1 MRLSL
6 KGKNLDITPGL
17 TRLVT
22 ARLAKLE
29 RRFKDALVSSQCVL
43 AAEKNRYVVE
53 LTVHARQDHILH
65 GVGSTRCVGHVGD
78 AGRPEGRAAG
88 RQGEGQVAGPQ
99 TLGGIGQDAATG
111 CTGARDAGAP
121 SRLR

>member
-6 KGKNLDITPGL
+6 KGKNLEITPGL

-43 AAEKNRYVVE
+43 AEEKNRYVVE

-65 GVGSTRCVGHVGD
+65 GVGSTSAWGTSVMQAVQKVVQQADKVKGKWQARKRSAASVRTLPPAAPV
-78 AGRPEGRAAG
+78 RAP
-88 RQGEGQVAGPQ
+88 R
-99 TLGGIGQDAATG
+99 
-111 CTGARDAGAP
+111 
-121 SRLR
+121 SRRRA

>member
-6 KGKNLDITPGL
+6 KGKNLEITPGL

-43 AAEKNRYVVE
+43 AEEKNRYVVE

-65 GVGSTRCVGHVGD
+65 GVGSTSAWGTSVTQAVEKVVQQADKVKGKWQARKRSAASVRTLPPAAPV
-78 AGRPEGRAAG
+78 RAP
-88 RQGEGQVAGPQ
+88 R
-99 TLGGIGQDAATG
+99 
-111 CTGARDAGAP
+111 
-121 SRLR
+121 SRRRA

>member
-6 KGKNLDITPGL
+6 KGKNLEITPGL

-43 AAEKNRYVVE
+43 AEEKNRYVVE

-65 GVGSTRCVGHVGD
+65 GVGSTSAWGTSVTQAVQKVLQQADKMKGKWQARKRSAASVRTLPPAAPV
-78 AGRPEGRAAG
+78 RA
-88 RQGEGQVAGPQ
+88 R
-99 TLGGIGQDAATG
+99 
-111 CTGARDAGAP
+111 R
-121 SRLR
+121 SRRRA

>member
-6 KGKNLDITPGL
+6 KGKNLEVTPGL

-29 RRFKDALVSSQCVL
+29 RRFKDALVSAQCVL
-43 AAEKNRYVVE
+43 AEEKNRYVVE

-65 GVGSTRCVGHVGD
+65 GVGSTSAWGTSVTQAVQKVVQQADKVKGKWQARKRSAASVRTLPPAAPV
-78 AGRPEGRAAG
+78 RAP
-88 RQGEGQVAGPQ
+88 R
-99 TLGGIGQDAATG
+99 
-111 CTGARDAGAP
+111 
-121 SRLR
+121 SRRRA

>member
-6 KGKNLDITPGL
+6 KGKNLEITPGL

-43 AAEKNRYVVE
+43 AEEKNRYVVE

-65 GVGSTRCVGHVGD
+65 GVGSTSAWGTSVTQAVQKVLQQADKMKGKWQARKRSAASVRTLPPAAPV
-78 AGRPEGRAAG
+78 RAP
-88 RQGEGQVAGPQ
+88 R
-99 TLGGIGQDAATG
+99 
-111 CTGARDAGAP
+111 
-121 SRLR
+121 SRRRA

>member
-6 KGKNLDITPGL
+6 KGKNLEITPGL

-43 AAEKNRYVVE
+43 AEEKNRYVVE

-65 GVGSTRCVGHVGD
+65 GVGSTSAWGTSVTQAVQKVLQQADKMKGKWQTRKRSAASVRTLPPAAPV
-78 AGRPEGRAAG
+78 RA
-88 RQGEGQVAGPQ
+88 R
-99 TLGGIGQDAATG
+99 
-111 CTGARDAGAP
+111 R
-121 SRLR
+121 SRRRA

>member
-6 KGKNLDITPGL
+6 KGKNLEITPGL

-43 AAEKNRYVVE
+43 AEEKNRYVVE

-65 GVGSTRCVGHVGD
+65 GVGSANAWGTSVTQAVQKVLQQADTMKGKWQARKRSAASVRTLPPAAPV
-78 AGRPEGRAAG
+78 RAP
-88 RQGEGQVAGPQ
+88 R
-99 TLGGIGQDAATG
+99 
-111 CTGARDAGAP
+111 
-121 SRLR
+121 SRRRA

>member
-6 KGKNLDITPGL
+6 KGKNLEITPGL

-43 AAEKNRYVVE
+43 AEEKNRYVVE

-65 GVGSTRCVGHVGD
+65 GVGSASAWGTSVTQAVQKVLQQADTMKGKWQARKRSAASVRTLPPAAPV
-78 AGRPEGRAAG
+78 RAP
-88 RQGEGQVAGPQ
+88 R
-99 TLGGIGQDAATG
+99 
-111 CTGARDAGAP
+111 
-121 SRLR
+121 SRRRA

>member
-6 KGKNLDITPGL
+6 KGKNLEITPGL

-29 RRFKDALVSSQCVL
+29 RRFKDGLVSSQCVL
-43 AAEKNRYVVE
+43 AEEKNRYVVE

-65 GVGSTRCVGHVGD
+65 GVGSTAAWGTSVTQAVQKVVQQADKVKGKWQ
-78 AGRPEGRAAG
+78 GRKRSAASVKTLPPAAAARAP
-88 RQGEGQVAGPQ
+88 R
-99 TLGGIGQDAATG
+99 
-111 CTGARDAGAP
+111 
-121 SRLR
+121 SRRRA

>member
-6 KGKNLDITPGL
+6 KGKNLEVTPGL

-43 AAEKNRYVVE
+43 AEEKNRYVVE

-65 GVGSTRCVGHVGD
+65 GVGSTSAWGTSVTQAVQKVVQQADKVKGKWQARKRSAASVRTHPP
-78 AGRPEGRAAG
+78 AAPIRAP
-88 RQGEGQVAGPQ
+88 R
-99 TLGGIGQDAATG
+99 
-111 CTGARDAGAP
+111 
-121 SRLR
+121 SRRRA